1 MFLEIIAVVTVVAA
15 ALLAF
20 GFGGRDEQL
29 AAIGFLAATLATRM
43 ITAEYQHVEY
53 GVLAVDFGLLLGPLA
68 LALTSDRFWPMY
80 ATAFQLVGLLVHI
93 GSLTS
98 AGGGMA
104 WAYAVGLIFWSYAVI
119 AALLAGTWLEG
130 RNRRLAGL

>member
-29 AAIGFLAATLATRM
+29 AASGFLAATLATRM

-53 GVLAVDFGLLLGPLA
+53 GVLAVDFGLLLGLLA

>member
-20 GFGGRDEQL
+20 GFGGRDKQL

-53 GVLAVDFGLLLGPLA
+53 GVLALVCCLA
-68 LALTSDRFWPMY
+68 CWPWRSPVTASGRCMPRRSSWLACWS
-80 ATAFQLVGLLVHI
+80 
-93 GSLTS
+93 TS
-98 AGGGMA
+98 AASPLRVAA
-104 WAYAVGLIFWSYAVI
+104 WPGLM
-119 AALLAGTWLEG
+119 
-130 RNRRLAGL
+130 RLA